1 MDAKKCD
8 RCGRF
13 YEEYGEYKVVNTFE
27 YKVKKTSVIQMG
39 TKTGQGDFIHKSQFD
54 LCPLCMDEL
63 DKFLTD
69 PNAFQCLGN
78 CDTCEKR
85 NGCEVLKQA
94 KEIEEYERKVFK
106 EPHEEKADEQI

>member
-13 YEEYGEYKVVNTFE
+13 YEEYGDYSVGDRNFKVEKSSMIRT
-27 YKVKKTSVIQMG
+27 G
-39 TKTGQGDFIHKSQFD
+39 TKTVTEKFIFEKHYD

-69 PNAFQCLGN
+69 PNAFQCLGD
-78 CDTCEKR
+78 CDTYKKR
-85 NGCEVLKQA
+85 NGCEALKQA
-94 KEIEEYERKVFK
+94 KEIEEYERKVLN
-106 EPHEEKADEQI
+106 ELYEEMAYEQI

>member
-13 YEEYGEYKVVNTFE
+13 YEEYGEFSIADRNLKI
-27 YKVKKTSVIQMG
+27 KKSSMVRTG
-39 TKTGQGDFIHKSQFD
+39 TKTEKFIFEKHYD

-63 DKFLTD
+63 NKFLND

-78 CDTCEKR
+78 YDECENRDACELVAESELLEDYKR
-85 NGCEVLKQA
+85 RN
-94 KEIEEYERKVFK
+94 
-106 EPHEEKADEQI
+106 